1 MISLILPWGK
11 QIVVP
16 FVLSTYRDDTLGFPN
31 LSVTTSTFGI
41 VFCLLYL
48 LLLQQKRNVPF
59 SDSDVLITEAG
70 EMLVS
75 DKIWLA
81 HDGSGLS
88 IVCLCVGLLI
98 SWQARAFTSWVEGRL
113 IMGNVPPCSQQSG
126 HVNHHL
132 IVWAYNLGHS
142 TLDFVGLNYIND

>member
-75 DKIWLA
+75 DKI
-81 HDGSGLS
+81 
-88 IVCLCVGLLI
+88 
-98 SWQARAFTSWVEGRL
+98 
-113 IMGNVPPCSQQSG
+113 
-126 HVNHHL
+126 
-132 IVWAYNLGHS
+132 
-142 TLDFVGLNYIND
+142 